1 MPRAVKCRCCW
12 SPHCTLPI
20 FAGVSLFFHIAATPT
35 WLHLLFLRAKKVIF
49 TLLLAKYF
57 LPLDIPSVL
66 QCLNAQ
72 FSPLCFAFTWSS
84 FGSPSFPPMFAP
96 IPIPGRKQLLC
107 QINQEILCCFTVPG
121 DDSTGPTNLRVQLEL
136 LLTLFIILLIE
147 MFLLFVAFEGPFFF
161 WCHPVFSTFRA
172 AAAKKIPPM
181 TFRLKKIGWER
192 KMWAADGWHE

>member
-1 MPRAVKCRCCW
+1 M
-12 SPHCTLPI
+12 
-20 FAGVSLFFHIAATPT
+20 
-35 WLHLLFLRAKKVIF
+35 
-49 TLLLAKYF
+49 LLAKYF

-72 FSPLCFAFTWSS
+72 FSPLYFAFTWSS

-107 QINQEILCCFTVPG
+107 QINQKIRCCFTVPG

-161 WCHPVFSTFRA
+161 GVTPFLALFVQQRK
-172 AAAKKIPPM
+172 KKIPPM
-181 TFRLKKIGWER
+181 TFRLKKNRLGKEDVSCRWSSE
-192 KMWAADGWHE
+192 